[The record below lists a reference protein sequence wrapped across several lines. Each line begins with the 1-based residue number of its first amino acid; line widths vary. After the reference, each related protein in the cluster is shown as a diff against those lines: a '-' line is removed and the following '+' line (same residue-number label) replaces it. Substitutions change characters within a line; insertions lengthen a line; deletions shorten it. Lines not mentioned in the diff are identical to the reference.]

1 MPLNLQGKTAT
12 VFGGTGFVGRYVVAR
27 LARAGAIVRVITRY
41 TSAAYFL
48 RTNGVVGQIVPI
60 KSSYGT
66 YEDIDRDVAG
76 SDVVVNCLGILAET
90 RRCSFDHVHHEL
102 PQWIAQA
109 CTKYNVKRLVHISAL
124 SAADSKS
131 KYAESK
137 RAGEQAVLEAY
148 PTVSILRPS
157 IIFGPEDKF
166 FNRFASMAQYAPAL
180 PLIGGGHTKFQPV
193 YVGDVACA
201 VMATLTRPDTGG
213 LSPFGVTYELGGPGV
228 FSFRELFEQMFSY
241 TGRSRRMI
249 SMPWGIARVQATL
262 MSILPN
268 APLTNDQITSL
279 KTDSVVSSGARLL
292 HDLNITPTA
301 LETILPTYLDRFR
314 PGGRFAEKKRA

>member
-27 LARAGAIVRVITRY
+27 LARAGSIVRIITRHP
-41 TSAAYFL
+41 SSAYFL

-60 KSSYGT
+60 QSNYASY
-66 YEDIDRDVAG
+66 EEVERDVAG
-76 SDVVVNCLGILAET
+76 SDVVVNCLGILAQN
-90 RRCSFDHVHHEL
+90 RRCSFDHLHREV

-124 SAADSKS
+124 GAGQAQS
-131 KYAESK
+131 KYATSK
-137 RAGEQAVLEAY
+137 QAGEQAVLAAY
-148 PTVSILRPS
+148 PTASILRPS
-157 IIFGPEDKF
+157 VIFGPEDKF
-166 FNRFASMAQYAPAL
+166 FNRFAALAQFAPAL
-180 PLIGGGHTKFQPV
+180 PLIGGGETKFQPV
-193 YVGDVACA
+193 YVGDVASA

-213 LSPFGVTYELGGPGV
+213 LSPFGATYELGGPEILT
-228 FSFRELFEQMFSY
+228 FRELYERMFEQ
-241 TGRSRRMI
+241 TGRKRMMV
-249 SMPWGIARVQATL
+249 SLPWAIARVQAAF
-262 MSILPN
+262 MSVLPVP
-268 APLTNDQITSL
+268 PLTNDQITSL
-279 KTDSVVSSGARLL
+279 QTDSVVSSGARLL